1 MDLDLTFV
9 IQLAIFLV
17 LLGGLTPVVLRPFQR
32 VIDERE
38 SKTRGARAEAS
49 RLESLAAQDKAA
61 YEARLS
67 DGRAA
72 ASRERDT
79 LRAAGRDEERQII
92 SDARGEVMV
101 VLGKSREEIEA
112 AETSARASLDA
123 GQGVLAAALVEK
135 VLGRKVA

>member
-9 IQLAIFLV
+9 IQLAIFLI

-32 VIDERE
+32 VIDERD
-38 SKTRGARAEAS
+38 SKTRGARAEAG
-49 RLESLAAQDKAA
+49 RLEGLAAQDKAA
-61 YEARLS
+61 YDARL
-67 DGRAA
+67 DEGRAA

-79 LRAAGRDEERQII
+79 LRAAGRDKERQIV
-92 SDARGEVMV
+92 SDARSEVMA

-112 AETSARASLDA
+112 AEASARATLDA
-123 GQGVLAAALVEK
+123 EQSVLAATLVEK

>member
-9 IQLAIFLV
+9 IQLLIFLT
-17 LLGGLTPVVLRPFQR
+17 LLLVLTPVVLRPFQR

-49 RLESLAAQDKAA
+49 RLETLAAQDRSA
-61 YEARLS
+61 YQARL
-67 DGRAA
+67 DEGRAA
-72 ASRERDT
+72 AARERDA
-79 LRAAGRDEERQII
+79 LRAAGREQEREII
-92 SDARGEVMV
+92 GQARGDVLT

-112 AETSARASLDA
+112 AETTARASLEA
-123 GQGVLAAALVEK
+123 EQSVLAAALVEK

>member
-9 IQLAIFLV
+9 IQLAIFLI
-17 LLGGLTPVVLRPFQR
+17 LLGGLTPVVLRPVQR

-49 RLESLAAQDKAA
+49 RLESLAAQDRTA
-61 YEARLS
+61 YQARI
-67 DGRAA
+67 DEGRAA
-72 ASRERDT
+72 AARERDA
-79 LRAAGRDEERQII
+79 LRAAGREQERQII
-92 SDARGEVMV
+92 SDARGEVLA

-112 AETSARASLDA
+112 AETTARATLDA
-123 GQGVLAAALVEK
+123 DQSVLAAALVEK